1 MARGLAGTNTQIS
14 GTTTVAKN
22 LTNFSMAAWIRRATA
37 ASLQFVGFAQT
48 SNDWLGIHHFSDNVC
63 YILNGNNASFIYG
76 FVSAN
81 ITGWNQFTLTF
92 DGSQATNATKLR
104 IYINGAAQTLS
115 FVGNQPAT
123 TSNSADLETFRIGHR
138 VSGSFWSTGDF
149 AEIGMW
155 QATLSA
161 QEADSLSKGFTCDK
175 VRPQSLVY
183 YSPLIRDIIDVKGGM
198 TLTDASSTVQ
208 PHTRVYA

>member
-22 LTNFSMAAWIRRATA
+22 LTNFSMAAWIRRATT
-37 ASLQFVGFAQT
+37 SSIQSVGFFQT
-48 SNDWLGIHHFSDNVC
+48 SANWLGIFHFSDNNC
-63 YILNGNNASFIYG
+63 YIVNANGGSSNNGS
-76 FVSAN
+76 VSAN
-81 ITGWNQFTLTF
+81 ITGWNQFTFTF

-104 IYINGAAQTLS
+104 LYINGAAQTLS
-115 FVGNQPAT
+115 FFGNQPAT
-123 TSNSADLETFRIGHR
+123 TSNSADLETFRIGRR
-138 VSGSFWSTGDF
+138 VASNFWSTGDF

-161 QEADSLSKGFTCDK
+161 QEAASLSKGFTCDK

-183 YSPLIRDIIDVKGGM
+183 YSPLVRDIQDLARGM
-198 TLTDASSTVQ
+198 TLTDAGSTVQ

>member
-1 MARGLAGTNTQIS
+1 
-14 GTTTVAKN
+14 
-22 LTNFSMAAWIRRATA
+22 
-37 ASLQFVGFAQT
+37 
-48 SNDWLGIHHFSDNVC
+48 
-63 YILNGNNASFIYG
+63 
-76 FVSAN
+76 
-81 ITGWNQFTLTF
+81 
-92 DGSQATNATKLR
+92 
-104 IYINGAAQTLS
+104 
-115 FVGNQPAT
+115 
-123 TSNSADLETFRIGHR
+123 
-138 VSGSFWSTGDF
+138 
-149 AEIGMW
+149 MW